1 MFIGAIA
8 IIFMSL
14 QTVKYYQSKSNQ
26 WFDFLPSQTILAVK
40 LNTHSHQQVQNTKV
54 FGILKDLHFE
64 QDLIDEFINSQ
75 KPITLVLLDNNN
87 QLASGVIVSQADLD
101 IANPKLSTYTF
112 PNENVLVAIDNT
124 LDLTKGAQL
133 DQSKIQY
140 QIKNHPAT
148 SFGYIAFSPNNFQ
161 NSFFKDKLLTPSQK
175 AVESLLKQ
183 YDNVFFNIESDKTK
197 LYISNYLEGKTQD
210 SSYLS
215 LEKIASNPQNS
226 TFHLSFS
233 MLQNRIPK
241 ILNLSLEKLLSNFD
255 ISKTLYQKFLKSSV
269 SITLDTNNQ
278 WHILIDSQDKL
289 TSADLESFL
298 NFVSNYFNP
307 KQTQRTLKTNQ
318 ETTLNISQNSDSNL
332 SSNKVVLESIN
343 KQIKITP
350 QSEHVWNINLSD
362 IHSTINQPNLNFQ
375 PDTFTAF
382 ENVVDYSKFRLD
394 FLSQLFG
401 PKLPAYSLEVF
412 QRDYS
417 FGKHTLIVIE

>member
-1 MFIGAIA
+1 
-8 IIFMSL
+8 
-14 QTVKYYQSKSNQ
+14 
-26 WFDFLPSQTILAVK
+26 
-40 LNTHSHQQVQNTKV
+40 
-54 FGILKDLHFE
+54 
-64 QDLIDEFINSQ
+64 
-75 KPITLVLLDNNN
+75 
-87 QLASGVIVSQADLD
+87 
-101 IANPKLSTYTF
+101 
-112 PNENVLVAIDNT
+112 VLVAIDNT

-255 ISKTLYQKFLKSSV
+255 ISKKFLKSSV

>member
-1 MFIGAIA
+1 M
-8 IIFMSL
+8 
-14 QTVKYYQSKSNQ
+14 
-26 WFDFLPSQTILAVK
+26 
-40 LNTHSHQQVQNTKV
+40 
-54 FGILKDLHFE
+54 
-64 QDLIDEFINSQ
+64 
-75 KPITLVLLDNNN
+75 
-87 QLASGVIVSQADLD
+87 
-101 IANPKLSTYTF
+101 
-112 PNENVLVAIDNT
+112 
-124 LDLTKGAQL
+124 
-133 DQSKIQY
+133 
-140 QIKNHPAT
+140 
-148 SFGYIAFSPNNFQ
+148 
-161 NSFFKDKLLTPSQK
+161 
-175 AVESLLKQ
+175 
-183 YDNVFFNIESDKTK
+183 
-197 LYISNYLEGKTQD
+197 
-210 SSYLS
+210 
-215 LEKIASNPQNS
+215 
-226 TFHLSFS
+226 
-233 MLQNRIPK
+233 
-241 ILNLSLEKLLSNFD
+241 
-255 ISKTLYQKFLKSSV
+255 